1 MKKRKA
7 AVMPIAGWV
16 LKARGKNNNTGFE
29 NINFRRQPM
38 KFLCVK
44 CDEPMQ
50 LVRVKSSDGSVCI
63 VFGCIRCSNKTAIVT
78 DSREIQ
84 TVSIFEADIR
94 NRAIPSC

>member
-1 MKKRKA
+1 
-7 AVMPIAGWV
+7 
-16 LKARGKNNNTGFE
+16 
-29 NINFRRQPM
+29 M

-50 LVRVKSSDGSVCI
+50 LVRVKSSDGGSVCI

-78 DSREIQ
+78 DSHEIQ